1 MGNAGSQSLG
11 NGGPPAA
18 AVGAAVGGAG
28 VGGGGSSPP
37 RPLSSLAVVKSRTSG
52 LRGDAKLSKRK
63 PRMADM
69 AYCHNSHGLMMFPD
83 TKTINP
89 STGNPYEPLL
99 KSRQVPKGCSVVTSA
114 LVGDYTNADSFYQQ
128 VFLKA
133 WADPD
138 NCGHFSNI
146 VRPKIDKIGEKAR
159 KFVRVLLGSKEKPTS
174 PDEATTEINVH
185 PDHYLDHVVFPYLS
199 FKIADDAGK
208 TIGYEYRSSGIFEC
222 GVICDTIIKRS
233 DSTMP
238 DSLLRAIFKNSLFPA
253 ADELIA
259 DVKLTELRYKDY
271 AGDAKL
277 TADEKRY
284 LEIEKYIFDN
294 YMCSQEALFIAFPG
308 AHYALS
314 CRELPTTI
322 HLKLQAAVYEGRPL
336 SDLSLEVI
344 ASAKTQQVGAFAYGN
359 VMSVEEERE
368 ALTAAAV
375 AAVAAATAASNK
387 PRKNRRDRTNRRNQG
402 NQRTRTTRSNRSRS
416 KSRTRKNRK

>member
-1 MGNAGSQSLG
+1 MGNAGSHSSA

-28 VGGGGSSPP
+28 VGGGSSSPP
-37 RPLSSLAVVKSRTSG
+37 PPPPLPVPLSSLAKVKSRTSG
-52 LRGDAKLSKRK
+52 LRGDAKLSKRT
-63 PRMADM
+63 PGTADV
-69 AYCHNSHGLMMFPD
+69 AYCHNAHGLMIFPD

-89 STGNPYEPLL
+89 LTGRPYEPLL
-99 KSRQVPKGCSVVTSA
+99 KSRQVPRGCGLVTTA
-114 LVGDYTNADSFYQQ
+114 LVGEYTNADSFYQE

-133 WADPD
+133 WADND
-138 NCGHFSNI
+138 NCGYFTNI

-159 KFVRVLLGSKEKPTS
+159 AFVMELLGSKETPTA
-174 PDEATTEINVH
+174 PDEATPTIIIH
-185 PDHYLDHVVFPYLS
+185 PNNYLDHVVFPYLT
-199 FKIADDAGK
+199 FQITDDAGK

-233 DSTMP
+233 NSTMP
-238 DSLLRAIFKNSLFPA
+238 DSLLRAIFKNSLFPT

-259 DVKLTELRYKDY
+259 DVNLTELRYKDY

-277 TADEKRY
+277 TADERRY
-284 LEIEKYIFDN
+284 HKIEEYIFDN

-314 CRELPTTI
+314 CRVLPTRI
-322 HLKLQAAVYEGRPL
+322 HLKLQAAMDKGRAL
-336 SDLSLEVI
+336 SDPALGLI
-344 ASAKTQQVGAFAYGN
+344 ASAKTQQVGEFAYGN

-375 AAVAAATAASNK
+375 AAASNK
-387 PRKNRRDRTNRRNQG
+387 PRKNRRARTNPRTRTNRSN
-402 NQRTRTTRSNRSRS
+402 RSNRSRS

>member
-1 MGNAGSQSLG
+1 
-11 NGGPPAA
+11 
-18 AVGAAVGGAG
+18 
-28 VGGGGSSPP
+28 
-37 RPLSSLAVVKSRTSG
+37 
-52 LRGDAKLSKRK
+52 
-63 PRMADM
+63 
-69 AYCHNSHGLMMFPD
+69 MMFPD

-99 KSRQVPKGCSVVTSA
+99 KRRQVPKGCGVVTSA

-133 WADPD
+133 WADAD
-138 NCGHFSNI
+138 NCGYFSNI

-174 PDEATTEINVH
+174 PEEATTEINVH

-199 FKIADDAGK
+199 FKITDGEGK
-208 TIGYEYRSSGIFEC
+208 TLGFQYRSSGIFQC
-222 GVICDTIIKRS
+222 GVSCD
-233 DSTMP
+233 DVFDEP
-238 DSLLRAIFKNSLFPA
+238 DSRMSDDLLSKIFKNSLFPTA
-253 ADELIA
+253 AELIRDDKFA
-259 DVKLTELRYKDY
+259 ALRSKDY
-271 AGDAKL
+271 VGDEKF
-277 TADEKRY
+277 TADDRRY

-322 HLKLQAAVYEGRPL
+322 HLKLQAAAYEGRPL
-336 SDLSLEVI
+336 SELSLEVL

-375 AAVAAATAASNK
+375 AAVAAVAAATAASNK

-402 NQRTRTTRSNRSRS
+402 HQRTRTNRSNRSRS

>member
-1 MGNAGSQSLG
+1 MGVAGSKSSG
-11 NGGPPAA
+11 NGGPPA
-18 AVGAAVGGAG
+18 AAVGGAG

-37 RPLSSLAVVKSRTSG
+37 LALASSSPLPLSSLAVVKSRTSG
-52 LRGDAKLSKRK
+52 LRGDAKLSKRT
-63 PRMADM
+63 PGTADV
-69 AYCHNSHGLMMFPD
+69 AYCHNAHGLMIFPD

-89 STGNPYEPLL
+89 LTSRPYEPLL
-99 KSRQVPKGCSVVTSA
+99 KSRQVPKGCGLVTSA
-114 LVGDYTNADSFYQQ
+114 LIGEYTDADAFYQE

-138 NCGHFSNI
+138 NCGYFSNI
-146 VRPKIDKIGEKAR
+146 VRPEIDTIGKKAR
-159 KFVRVLLGSKEKPTS
+159 EYVKLLLQTKETPTA
-174 PDEATTEINVH
+174 PDVATPKIIIH
-185 PDHYLDHVVFPYLS
+185 PNNYLDHVVFPYLS

-208 TIGYEYRSSGIFEC
+208 TIGYEYRSSGVFEC
-222 GVICDTIIKRS
+222 GVICDTVIKRS

-238 DSLLRAIFKNSLFPA
+238 DSLLRAIFKNSLFPT

-259 DVKLTELRYKDY
+259 DVQLTELRYKVY

-277 TADEKRY
+277 TADERRY
-284 LEIEKYIFDN
+284 HKIEEYIFDN

-314 CRELPTTI
+314 CRVLPTRI
-322 HLKLQAAVYEGRPL
+322 HLKIQAAMDKGRAL
-336 SDLSLEVI
+336 SDPALGLI

-375 AAVAAATAASNK
+375 AAASNK
-387 PRKNRRDRTNRRNQG
+387 PRKNRRGRT
-402 NQRTRTTRSNRSRS
+402 NQRTRSNRTNRSNRSRS

>member
-1 MGNAGSQSLG
+1 
-11 NGGPPAA
+11 
-18 AVGAAVGGAG
+18 
-28 VGGGGSSPP
+28 
-37 RPLSSLAVVKSRTSG
+37 
-52 LRGDAKLSKRK
+52 
-63 PRMADM
+63 
-69 AYCHNSHGLMMFPD
+69 MMFPD

-99 KSRQVPKGCSVVTSA
+99 KSRQVPRGCGVVTSA
-114 LVGDYTNADSFYQQ
+114 LVGEYTNADSFYQE

-133 WADPD
+133 WADHD
-138 NCGHFSNI
+138 NCGYFSNI

-199 FKIADDAGK
+199 FKITDGEGK
-208 TIGYEYRSSGIFEC
+208 TLGFQYRSSGIFQC
-222 GVICDTIIKRS
+222 GVSCD
-233 DSTMP
+233 DVFDEP
-238 DSLLRAIFKNSLFPA
+238 DSRMSDDLLSKIFKNSLFPTA
-253 ADELIA
+253 AELILDDKFA
-259 DVKLTELRYKDY
+259 ALRSKDY
-271 AGDAKL
+271 VGDEKF
-277 TADEKRY
+277 TADDRRY

-375 AAVAAATAASNK
+375 AAVAAAAAASNK
-387 PRKNRRDRTNRRNQG
+387 PRKNRRDRTN
-402 NQRTRTTRSNRSRS
+402 QRTRTNRSRS